1 MIRSN
6 IILLSGLIYLCA
18 CTGKV
23 TLPDIDIS
31 ITDEGV
37 VSLPENVPDI
47 FKQYFV
53 KYTKVIAPNGKP
65 IHILA
70 QDGWTNDQ
78 IKHGRNVLEHILT
91 NYEGS
96 VYGNDK
102 SIVANSMSDQK
113 ATMVFFNTEPDLRK
127 AFQQGLGSATD
138 LSMQDL
144 RANECTA
151 VGSED

>member
-23 TLPDIDIS
+23 KLPDIDIS
-31 ITDEGV
+31 VTDDGV
-37 VSLPENVPDI
+37 VALPENVPDV

-96 VYGNDK
+96 AAV
-102 SIVANSMSDQK
+102 I
-113 ATMVFFNTEPDLRK
+113 
-127 AFQQGLGSATD
+127 
-138 LSMQDL
+138 
-144 RANECTA
+144 TA
-151 VGSED
+151 VTVEPALTAA